1 MQSVVGTI
9 LYSCPE
15 LVKNEPY
22 SSKADVWA
30 IGCLLYQMC
39 TLTHPFYRTDM
50 STLALAKNVCILVI
64 MSGLI
69 AEL

>member
-22 SSKADVWA
+22 SNKADVWA

-39 TLTHPFYRTDM
+39 TLTPPSYRDGM
-50 STLALAKNVCILVI
+50 STLALAKNVSLRNEVAV
-64 MSGLI
+64 LF
-69 AEL
+69 

>member
-22 SSKADVWA
+22 SAKADVWA

-39 TLTHPFYRTDM
+39 TLKHPFYAVGM
-50 STLALAKNVCILVI
+50 STLALAKNV
-64 MSGLI
+64 S
-69 AEL
+69 

>member
-22 SSKADVWA
+22 SNKADVWA

-39 TLTHPFYRTDM
+39 TLEHPFYRDGM
-50 STLALAKNVCILVI
+50 STLALAKNVML
-64 MSGLI
+64 LF
-69 AEL
+69 